1 MDKVEDLRY
10 KRTLFVGLGGAGAKT
25 LRRLK
30 KKILETNDGKLP
42 KQVKFLLIDTNATEL
57 ANYRDFDSSEKICI
71 AVREPYLRYKH
82 DKEDRSSTHE
92 FIPLKNVHSLL
103 ALDRGAGQIRSNGHF
118 AVIENQYSNKLMRIF
133 REKADDIENIDI
145 DNNKLE
151 KDPKIEVRLVFSLAG
166 GTGSGTFLPIATLLR
181 AAIKHCELTAYIYSA
196 THYERF
202 VENSAKYSVMQ
213 NAYAAL
219 CELDYMMHIGM
230 SGYDKVQFNFGPHEN
245 QHIIAAHRPF
255 EEVYYIDKRTGLPTS
270 DSVEF
275 AYNEIKRLQDNTSDI
290 MHLAATNIITA
301 HQGTIDNVRQKIQEG
316 QFNVGDKYAWISGV
330 GISKLFLN
338 KEAKD
343 SLVVIDAA
351 LKAIEARIQDSK
363 DINLNAAGEIANKFN
378 EDKIRFDER
387 NGDDDGDPIL
397 RYFIERT
404 KIKKACEDL
413 IYKKYNKKN
422 APSLRS
428 GDFGIDLDSIIDSS
442 TKSDVKSFE
451 LLQNFKARIDSM
463 IAHLIDD
470 ARYKNVKLDNVPVG
484 GVSFRF
490 LIEVLHKIKDILK
503 LSENQLD
510 EELKDWEGK
519 EAEKN
524 GEIGE
529 LNSPKQSSF
538 TTNSNNK
545 GFFSRFLTFGSGNN
559 GNNANNGTSGTDN
572 LENKVKPLQVEALYF
587 KLLKER
593 AEKAKE
599 IFVKSQIVVDERIE
613 CIEKVSKILSDAL
626 KHGKSLMPKMDEI
639 NDTEALKQVE
649 ENRMPQSNIV
659 EVKAINL
666 EKGYLLTSDNLMT
679 LWTCDKESKIPNE
692 QAKFTKIQEFIEST
706 SKELGD
712 YLLEGLEGIERL
724 AEDKHIRVERTECQ
738 KKIDRLIDLSIPTM
752 QVDYHGYGDRVQ
764 VDHFW
769 YIMTECPEEN
779 EGEKPTN
786 TKKSVGA
793 LLKSLIEQNT
803 LDAKINLVHVP
814 GWNNQAIIFRV
825 DSAVPAYFVEG
836 VCIGEGG
843 HTLEGCYEEL
853 KKTNRT
859 YTPFSHKYLQE
870 KLESGICVL
879 KPHDDVS
886 ESEALE
892 HWINFNL
899 LGLIQFESTK
909 GTIGTYKID
918 SEKLGKVLSV
928 GLTDLSKVLV
938 LGDTREHAFN
948 SFSRYCKTLVEENL
962 VVSNPEGFTYL
973 EAINPLEYSEQ
984 EEYVNK
990 FIMSG
995 DKYLDVI
1002 FQEDEVLKWHG
1013 KPITWADY
1021 NKHLDE
1027 DNPEYKQLKKEVK
1040 FMETR
1045 KKNHNS

>member
-1 MDKVEDLRY
+1 MEKVTDLRY
-10 KRTLFVGLGGAGAKT
+10 KRTLFIGLGGAGAKT

-30 KKILETNDGKLP
+30 KKILETNDGILP

-57 ANYRDFDSSEKICI
+57 ANYRDFDSSEKFCI

-82 DKEDRSSTHE
+82 DLDDKSSTHA
-92 FIPLKNVHSLL
+92 FIPLNNVHSLL
-103 ALDRGAGQIRSNGHF
+103 ALERGAGQIRSNGHF
-118 AVIENQYSNKLMRIF
+118 AVIENQYSNKLIRIF
-133 REKADDIENIDI
+133 REKADDIECIDI

-181 AAIKHCELTAYIYSA
+181 SAIKHCELTAYIYSA

-230 SGYDKVQFNFGPHEN
+230 SGYDQVQFNFGPHEN
-245 QHIIAAHRPF
+245 QHITATHRPF

-351 LKAIEARIQDSK
+351 VKAIEARIK
-363 DINLNAAGEIANKFN
+363 DTEEIDVKAAGEIANKFN
-378 EDKIRFDER
+378 EDGIRFDER
-387 NGDDDGDPIL
+387 KGDDDGDPIL
-397 RYFIERT
+397 RYFVERT
-404 KIKKACEDL
+404 RIKNACEDL

-428 GDFGIDLDSIIDSS
+428 GDFEIDLDSIIESS
-442 TKSDVKSFE
+442 TKSDAKSSE
-451 LLQNFKARIDSM
+451 LLQNFKVRVDNM
-463 IAHLIDD
+463 IARLFDD
-470 ARYKNVKLDNVPVG
+470 AEYKNVKLNNVSVG
-484 GVSFRF
+484 GVSFQF
-490 LIEVLHKIKDILK
+490 IIEVLHKINDILK

-519 EAEKN
+519 EAEMNDKI
-524 GEIGE
+524 ED
-529 LNSPKQSSF
+529 LNSPEQSSP
-538 TTNSNNK
+538 TANPNNGK
-545 GFFSRFLTFGSGNN
+545 GLISRLITPIMGNN
-559 GNNANNGTSGTDN
+559 NPPANNVTTGTDN
-572 LENKVKPLQVEALYF
+572 LEDKVKPVQVEAIYF
-587 KLLKER
+587 RMLKER
-593 AEKAKE
+593 TEKAKE
-599 IFVKSQIVVDERIE
+599 IFVKSQIIVNERIE
-613 CIEKVSKILSDAL
+613 CLEKISEILSHAFDW
-626 KHGKSLMPKMDEI
+626 GDSLLPKDKK

-659 EVKAINL
+659 EVKAIDL
-666 EKGYLLTSDNLMT
+666 EKGYLLTSDNLKT
-679 LWTCDKESKIPNE
+679 LWTCYKESKLPNP

-706 SKELGD
+706 SKELDD
-712 YLLEGLEGIERL
+712 YLIAGLEGIEEL

-738 KKIDRLIDLSIPTM
+738 KKIDRLIDLSMPTM

-814 GWNNQAIIFRV
+814 GWNNQALIFRV

-870 KLESGICVL
+870 KLENGICVL

-909 GTIGTYKID
+909 GTIGTYKIA
-918 SEKLGKVLSV
+918 SEKLGKVLSI

-962 VVSNPEGFTYL
+962 IVSDPEGFTYL

-1002 FQEDEVLKWHG
+1002 FQEDDVLKWHG
-1013 KPITWADY
+1013 KPITWAEY

-1027 DNPEYKQLKKEVK
+1027 NNPEYKQLKKEVD
-1040 FMETR
+1040 FMENR

>member
-30 KKILETNDGKLP
+30 KKILETNDEKLP

-82 DKEDRSSTHE
+82 DQEDRSSTHA

-103 ALDRGAGQIRSNGHF
+103 ALERGAGQIRSNGHF
-118 AVIENQYSNKLMRIF
+118 AVIENQYSNKLVRVF

-181 AAIKHCELTAYIYSA
+181 SAIKHCELTAYIYSA

-245 QHIIAAHRPF
+245 QHLTATHRPF

-351 LKAIEARIQDSK
+351 VKAIEARIK
-363 DINLNAAGEIANKFN
+363 DTDTNDKAGEIANKFN
-378 EDKIRFDER
+378 EDGISFDER
-387 NGDDDGDPIL
+387 KGDDDGDPIL
-397 RYFIERT
+397 RYFVERT
-404 KIKKACEDL
+404 RIKNACEDL

-428 GDFGIDLDSIIDSS
+428 GDFGVDLDSIIENS
-442 TKSDVKSFE
+442 TKSDAKSSE
-451 LLQNFKARIDSM
+451 LLQNFKVRVDNM
-463 IAHLIDD
+463 IARLIDD
-470 ARYKNVKLDNVPVG
+470 AEYKNVKLDNVSVG

-490 LIEVLHKIKDILK
+490 IIEVLHKINDILK
-503 LSENQLD
+503 LSEDQLD

-519 EAEKN
+519 EAEMNDK
-524 GEIGE
+524 IKD
-529 LNSPKQSSF
+529 LNSPKQSSS
-538 TTNSNNK
+538 TANSSNK
-545 GFFSRFLTFGSGNN
+545 GLVLRAITYIMGNN
-559 GNNANNGTSGTDN
+559 NSSVNNVTTGTDN
-572 LENKVKPLQVEALYF
+572 LENRVKPLQVEAIYF

-599 IFVKSQIVVDERIE
+599 IFVKSQIIVNERIE
-613 CIEKVSKILSDAL
+613 CLEKISKILSDAFKWGEPL
-626 KHGKSLMPKMDEI
+626 LPKDKK

-649 ENRMPQSNIV
+649 ENRMPKSNLV
-659 EVKAINL
+659 EVKAIDL
-666 EKGYLLTSDNLMT
+666 EKGYLLTSDNLKT
-679 LWTCDKESKIPNE
+679 LWTCYKESKLPND

-706 SKELGD
+706 SKELDD
-712 YLLEGLEGIERL
+712 YLIAGLEGIKKL
-724 AEDKHIRVERTECQ
+724 AKDKHIRVERTECQ

-786 TKKSVGA
+786 TKESVGA
-793 LLKSLIEQNT
+793 LLKKLIEQNT

-870 KLESGICVL
+870 KLENGICVL

-909 GTIGTYKID
+909 GTIGTYKIA
-918 SEKLGKVLSV
+918 SEKLGKVLSI

-962 VVSNPEGFTYL
+962 IVSDPEGFTYL

-1002 FQEDEVLKWHG
+1002 FQEDDVLKWHG
-1013 KPITWADY
+1013 KPITWAEY

-1027 DNPEYKQLKKEVK
+1027 NNPEYKQLKKEVN

>member
-1 MDKVEDLRY
+1 M
-10 KRTLFVGLGGAGAKT
+10 
-25 LRRLK
+25 
-30 KKILETNDGKLP
+30 
-42 KQVKFLLIDTNATEL
+42 
-57 ANYRDFDSSEKICI
+57 
-71 AVREPYLRYKH
+71 
-82 DKEDRSSTHE
+82 
-92 FIPLKNVHSLL
+92 
-103 ALDRGAGQIRSNGHF
+103 
-118 AVIENQYSNKLMRIF
+118 
-133 REKADDIENIDI
+133 
-145 DNNKLE
+145 
-151 KDPKIEVRLVFSLAG
+151 
-166 GTGSGTFLPIATLLR
+166 
-181 AAIKHCELTAYIYSA
+181 
-196 THYERF
+196 
-202 VENSAKYSVMQ
+202 
-213 NAYAAL
+213 
-219 CELDYMMHIGM
+219 
-230 SGYDKVQFNFGPHEN
+230 
-245 QHIIAAHRPF
+245 
-255 EEVYYIDKRTGLPTS
+255 
-270 DSVEF
+270 
-275 AYNEIKRLQDNTSDI
+275 
-290 MHLAATNIITA
+290 
-301 HQGTIDNVRQKIQEG
+301 
-316 QFNVGDKYAWISGV
+316 
-330 GISKLFLN
+330 
-338 KEAKD
+338 
-343 SLVVIDAA
+343 
-351 LKAIEARIQDSK
+351 
-363 DINLNAAGEIANKFN
+363 
-378 EDKIRFDER
+378 
-387 NGDDDGDPIL
+387 
-397 RYFIERT
+397 
-404 KIKKACEDL
+404 
-413 IYKKYNKKN
+413 
-422 APSLRS
+422 
-428 GDFGIDLDSIIDSS
+428 
-442 TKSDVKSFE
+442 
-451 LLQNFKARIDSM
+451 
-463 IAHLIDD
+463 
-470 ARYKNVKLDNVPVG
+470 
-484 GVSFRF
+484 
-490 LIEVLHKIKDILK
+490 
-503 LSENQLD
+503 
-510 EELKDWEGK
+510 
-519 EAEKN
+519 
-524 GEIGE
+524 
-529 LNSPKQSSF
+529 
-538 TTNSNNK
+538 
-545 GFFSRFLTFGSGNN
+545 
-559 GNNANNGTSGTDN
+559 
-572 LENKVKPLQVEALYF
+572 
-587 KLLKER
+587 
-593 AEKAKE
+593 
-599 IFVKSQIVVDERIE
+599 
-613 CIEKVSKILSDAL
+613 

-712 YLLEGLEGIERL
+712 YLLEGLEGIEKL

-1002 FQEDEVLKWHG
+1002 FQEDKVLKWHG

-1027 DNPEYKQLKKEVK
+1027 DNPEYKQLKKEV
-1040 FMETR
+1040 
-1045 KKNHNS
+1045 